1 MTNTINLDKVIRKL
15 DGQAATPVA
24 GEQVV
29 VTVYRGT
36 GEAVKKTFGLRFGG
50 NYTDYLVTNERNP
63 VASGSGRLSPYYVR
77 DAQKERTLALDIS
90 VSACSCP
97 EGSEAKVAESLHGEL
112 SPSRVFGGLLERWV
126 LEFILPGDEGRFIDT
141 YDVARGPLESHLAR
155 RALAQ
160 TGLVLLAKVSLSGE
174 AAIGDKAAVPREIV
188 VGPVELG
195 VRLQDYKQQQS
206 LTVEAGLKLDEQE
219 YVRAYI
225 FQERRESPEE
235 LFKRHLREYFEQ
247 RVTFKQFS
255 HELQYSH
262 LKQPMLQALSTALLQ
277 VGRRVSFINFS
288 PGQGNVTA
296 APPEFVAVTLP
307 YNHNI
312 PGRAQPVV
320 IHNTVQLYC
329 ENSAAFLA
337 SNEVNNEAELQAWV
351 KSKLNV
357 ILKRHL
363 IGKTYVDLLLRFQHL
378 EESIKRELSARV
390 ADVGYKVDHLL
401 SIPHL
406 KERDLVNPFD
416 LSFDDTFETKLDK
429 FEVQL
434 KFDLRLRVPDPQ
446 TVETYLNRDED
457 VKEEIRVVVLSETR
471 RILRNIH
478 PERFYL
484 HFNHPDDESKEP
496 AERQA
501 VKDLINEK
509 IKESLKREFG
519 AELLGLT
526 TRVGRTDLTDR
537 YNELCFVI
545 REFQVSIE
553 PHDPQGTESLIL
565 TGNFEVRGVYPD
577 SNGWQRFSS
586 MRLDLDG
593 LQTQLQNHLKSE
605 LKTYYQSGFMF
616 QNQVARRQVFKV
628 VESYATQYM
637 RREFG
642 LILHLTNLDRNTT
655 EAERSHRGLLNELED
670 EKLKAAREQGKL
682 LVDKIKALK
691 RRRTIL
697 LLSPDDKDEVE
708 EINNNI
714 RLLEEELDSITAPRF
729 GQHHLASALESQLPD
744 GLPREGEANH
754 VSVQYELD
762 SETKARLAE

>member
-1 MTNTINLDKVIRKL
+1 MTNAINLDKVIRKL
-15 DGQAATPVA
+15 DAQAVKPVA

-29 VTVYRGT
+29 VTIDRAT
-36 GEAVKKTFGLRFGG
+36 GKAVAKTFGVRFGG
-50 NYTDYLVTNERNP
+50 NYTDYLVVNDNNP
-63 VASGSGRLSPYYVR
+63 AASGSGKLAPYYVR

-97 EGSEAKVAESLHGEL
+97 QGREVKAAESLHGDL
-112 SPSRVFGGLLERWV
+112 PPSQSFAGLLGRWV
-126 LEFILPGDEGRFIDT
+126 CEFISPGDEGRFIDT
-141 YDVARGPLESHLAR
+141 YEIARGGLESHLAT
-155 RALAQ
+155 RASAQ
-160 TGLVLLAKVSLSGE
+160 TGLALRPKVSLSGE
-174 AAIGDKAAVPREIV
+174 AAVPREIV
-188 VGPVELG
+188 VGPVEMG

-206 LTVEAGLKLDEQE
+206 LTVEAGLTLDEQD
-219 YVRAYI
+219 YVRAYV

-235 LFKRHLREYFEQ
+235 LFKRQLKEYFEQ

-255 HELQYSH
+255 QELQYPH
-262 LKQPMLQALSTALLQ
+262 LKQPMLQALSAALLQ

-288 PGQGNVTA
+288 PGKGNVTA
-296 APPEFVAVTLP
+296 APPEFVAVTFP

-329 ENSAAFLA
+329 ENSGAFFA

-351 KSKLNV
+351 KSTLNI

-363 IGKTYVDLLLRFQHL
+363 IGKTYVDLLLRFAPL
-378 EESIKRELSARV
+378 EQSIKRELGAR
-390 ADVGYKVDHLL
+390 AAGVGYKVDHLV

-406 KERDLVNPFD
+406 KELDLVNPFD

-434 KFDLRLRVPDPQ
+434 KFDLRLRIPDLQ
-446 TVETYLNRDED
+446 TVETYLNRDEN
-457 VKEEIRVVVLSETR
+457 VKDEIRAAVLSETR
-471 RILRNIH
+471 RLLRNIH

-484 HFNHPDDESKEP
+484 HFNHPNDKAKEP

-501 VKDLINEK
+501 VKDLINEEIRK
-509 IKESLKREFG
+509 SLKLKFG

-545 REFQVSIE
+545 REFRVSIE
-553 PHDPQGTESLIL
+553 PHDPQGTESLAL

-577 SNGWQRFSS
+577 SQGWQRFSS

-593 LQTQLQNHLKSE
+593 LQAQLQSHLKSE
-605 LKTYYQSGFMF
+605 LKTYYQSDFMF

-628 VESYATQYM
+628 VESYAAQYM

-642 LILHLTNLDRNTT
+642 LVVHLTNLDRNTT
-655 EAERSHRGLLNELED
+655 EAERSHRGLLND
-670 EKLKAAREQGKL
+670 IEKKKLNAAREQGEA

-691 RRRTIL
+691 RRRTLL
-697 LLSPDDKDEVE
+697 LLSPDDKEEAE
-708 EINNNI
+708 EINHNI
-714 RLLEEELDSITAPRF
+714 RLLEEELDSITSTRF
-729 GQHHLASALESQLPD
+729 GQHHFAATLEAQLPD
-744 GLPREGEANH
+744 DLPREGEVGH

-762 SETKARLAE
+762 SETKAQLAE

>member
-1 MTNTINLDKVIRKL
+1 MSNTINLDKVIRKL

-24 GEQVV
+24 GEEVL
-29 VTVYRGT
+29 VTIDRRT
-36 GEAVKKTFGLRFGG
+36 GKAVAKTFGVRFGG
-50 NYTDYLVTNERNP
+50 NYTDYLVANDRNP
-63 VASGSGRLSPYYVR
+63 ACSGSGKLAPYYVR

-90 VSACSCP
+90 VSVCSCP
-97 EGSEAKVAESLHGEL
+97 QGQEVKVAESLHGEL
-112 SPSRVFGGLLERWV
+112 SPSRIFAGLLERWV
-126 LEFILPGDEGRFIDT
+126 REFIPPGDEGRFIDT
-141 YDVARGPLESHLAR
+141 YEIARGPLESHLAS
-155 RALAQ
+155 RASTQ
-160 TGLVLLAKVSLSGE
+160 TGLALGTKVSLSGE
-174 AAIGDKAAVPREIV
+174 AAVPREIII
-188 VGPVELG
+188 GPIEMS

-206 LTVEAGLKLDEQE
+206 LTVEGGLTLDDQNH
-219 YVRAYI
+219 VRAYV
-225 FQERRESPEE
+225 FQERQESPEE
-235 LFKRHLREYFEQ
+235 LFKRHLKEYFER

-255 HELQYSH
+255 QELQYPH
-262 LKQPMLQALSTALLQ
+262 LKQPMLQALSAALLQ

-288 PGQGNVTA
+288 PGEGKTA
-296 APPEFVAVTLP
+296 KPPREFVAVTFP
-307 YNHNI
+307 YNHSI

-329 ENSAAFLA
+329 DNSVAFLA
-337 SNEVNNEAELQAWV
+337 SGVDDLEAWV
-351 KSKLNV
+351 KGTLNV

-363 IGKTYVDLLLRFQHL
+363 IGKTYVDLLLRFSPIEQNV
-378 EESIKRELSARV
+378 KRELSARA
-390 ADVGYKVDHLL
+390 ADVGYKVDHLV

-406 KERDLVNPFD
+406 KELDLVNPFD
-416 LSFDDTFETKLDK
+416 LSFDDTFETKLDR

-434 KFDLRLRVPDPQ
+434 KFDLRLRVPNLQ
-446 TVETYLNRDED
+446 TVETYLNRDEN
-457 VKEEIRVVVLSETR
+457 VKDEIRAVVLSETR
-471 RILRNIH
+471 RLLRNVH

-484 HFNHPDDESKEP
+484 HFNHPDDKAKEP

-501 VKDLINEK
+501 VKDLIDEK
-509 IKESLKREFG
+509 IRENLKREFG

-545 REFQVSIE
+545 REFRVSIE
-553 PHDPQGTESLIL
+553 PHDPQGTESLTL

-642 LILHLTNLDRNTT
+642 LIIHLTNLDRNTT
-655 EAERSHRGLLNELED
+655 EAERSQRGLLSELEE
-670 EKLKAAREQGKL
+670 EKLNAAREQGKL

-697 LLSPDDKDEVE
+697 FFSPDDKEEVE

-714 RLLEEELDSITAPRF
+714 RLLEEELDSITSPRF
-729 GQHHLASALESQLPD
+729 GQHHLATTLESQLPD
-744 GLPREGEANH
+744 DLPREGEVNH

-762 SETKARLAE
+762 SETKAQLAE